1 MTFLEV
7 EKRIISQLRDRIHAT
22 AETINAEEIREM
34 AARRQDGHWASPSV
48 AGSGDVPRKAL
59 HDLYDALVAAADF
72 FALRKEYPQ
81 AFQYDDALT
90 MYRAYE
96 TELYR
101 FDQLYRH
108 FCEFADVGKAEGW
121 DVMKKLRE
129 PVEACYVRWYL
140 TQLALAWGRC
150 IDPAK
155 DQSLWKSWRLP
166 NVPRQQDFF
175 QRNVKR
181 RLEEAERR
189 RSFVIIS
196 DALRYEVAQELTG
209 DLNGKYRFQ
218 AELASQLGVLPSYTS
233 LGMAALLPH
242 KTLTYKPNGEILV
255 DGKPTASLEQ
265 RSEILAPLDGL
276 AVKSDELLDMKK
288 DDGRKFISGTR
299 LVYIYHNAIDAV
311 GDSAA
316 TEDETFAAARRAID
330 ELAAIVSYVFNHL
343 NGNHVVITADH
354 GFLFTE
360 LAPDETDKSRLEDKP
375 VGTVKAK
382 KRYLLGHNLGDHE
395 VVWHGSTA
403 ITAGAEGDMEFWV
416 PRGANRFHFVGGA
429 RFVHGGAMPQEICV
443 PVVTVKHRKGDAAKG
458 TSTKKVTVHIL
469 GTNHKITTARHR
481 FEMIQMEAVSDR
493 VKPITLKVA
502 VYEGAEPVT
511 GIETVTFESS
521 SGDLE
526 QRKKT
531 VILELRDRQ
540 YDKKKK
546 YRLVLRDAETD
557 VEQQSVDV
565 VIDRAFTD
573 DF

>member
-1 MTFLEV
+1 
-7 EKRIISQLRDRIHAT
+7 
-22 AETINAEEIREM
+22 
-34 AARRQDGHWASPSV
+34 
-48 AGSGDVPRKAL
+48 
-59 HDLYDALVAAADF
+59 
-72 FALRKEYPQ
+72 
-81 AFQYDDALT
+81 
-90 MYRAYE
+90 
-96 TELYR
+96 
-101 FDQLYRH
+101 
-108 FCEFADVGKAEGW
+108 
-121 DVMKKLRE
+121 
-129 PVEACYVRWYL
+129 
-140 TQLALAWGRC
+140 
-150 IDPAK
+150 
-155 DQSLWKSWRLP
+155 
-166 NVPRQQDFF
+166 
-175 QRNVKR
+175 VKR

-458 TSTKKVTVHIL
+458 TSTKKVTVQVL

-502 VYEGAEPVT
+502 VYEGGEPVT

-526 QRKKT
+526 QRN
-531 VILELRDRQ
+531 ERR
-540 YDKKKK
+540 
-546 YRLVLRDAETD
+546 
-557 VEQQSVDV
+557 
-565 VIDRAFTD
+565 
-573 DF
+573 